1 MAYRRAMIMGLA
13 AFFAV
18 LAIDPA
24 PTEASRAAPQPTA
37 EQIDSALAYA
47 ALQAKLATEP
57 AR

>member
-24 PTEASRAAPQPTA
+24 PSEAPRSAPQPTA
-37 EQIDSALAYA
+37 EQIDAAMAYA
-47 ALQAKLATEP
+47 SLQAKQATEP
-57 AR
+57 GR

>member
-1 MAYRRAMIMGLA
+1 MIMGLA

-47 ALQAKLATEP
+47 ALQAKLATDP